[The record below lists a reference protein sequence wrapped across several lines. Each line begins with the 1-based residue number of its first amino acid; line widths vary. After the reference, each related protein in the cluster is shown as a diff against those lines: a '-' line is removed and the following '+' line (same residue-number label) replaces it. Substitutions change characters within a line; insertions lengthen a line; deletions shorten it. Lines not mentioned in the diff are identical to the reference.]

1 MNKLKW
7 KPKTSFIKGI
17 NLTLDWYLENRA
29 YYKTLSKKD
38 IESRL
43 GNK

>member
-7 KPKTSFIKGI
+7 KSKTSFIKGI

>member
-1 MNKLKW
+1 
-7 KPKTSFIKGI
+7 
-17 NLTLDWYLENRA
+17 LDWYLENRA

-43 GNK
+43 GNKWLRKV